1 MLSSSY
7 ISEVVSKLSTGLILS
22 CRRASGRKSLVAL
35 DTVLSLREFVSRLS
49 FYCVHKIADLL

>member
-22 CRRASGRKSLVAL
+22 CRMASGRKSLVSL